1 MRSDSEAARILADP
15 GTSRWLHGALRTA
28 MDAPNLVELVRDCEF
43 LLNFLGR
50 RLQEVEQERKRRL
63 SESGH

>member
-1 MRSDSEAARILADP
+1 MKSDSEAARIMSDP
-15 GTSRWLHGALRTA
+15 GTSTWLRNALRTA
-28 MDAPNLVELVRDCEF
+28 LNSDPVEVVRDCEF

-50 RLQEVEQERKRRL
+50 RLQEIEEERKRRL